1 MRLIGGY
8 EIRGRNIRK
17 RTIGSVDKPYLY
29 SITAGQRN
37 QRSLIFH
44 IKIEDDFHQCHL
56 RRVNATYCNFVCVNQ
71 NCPATHKMT
80 VDPRFVT
87 CTPNFH
93 KLKNGRTRHKYA
105 VNVCD
110 PEIRDV
116 TNWTVVD
123 HKSLHH
129 DLQ

>member
-44 IKIEDDFHQCHL
+44 IKIEDFHQCLPKHVRLTKLICYIHVEVCNQSHRSL
-56 RRVNATYCNFVCVNQ
+56 RSYLT
-71 NCPATHKMT
+71 
-80 VDPRFVT
+80 
-87 CTPNFH
+87 
-93 KLKNGRTRHKYA
+93 
-105 VNVCD
+105 
-110 PEIRDV
+110 
-116 TNWTVVD
+116 
-123 HKSLHH
+123 SLHLMFTFH
-129 DLQ
+129 QDL